1 MLSTRILLEDML
13 IIKIVAMIMLGNND
27 KDHLEK
33 FDF

>member
-27 KDHLEK
+27 KDH
-33 FDF
+33 